1 MSAAAASWWD
11 SARIYCEPRILGI
24 LVLGFA
30 SGLPLALTGST
41 LTLRLA
47 EAGVEIAAI
56 GFFAWVGLAYGWK
69 FLWSPL
75 VDQMR
80 LPLLTRRLGRR
91 RGWLLLVQLALAIA
105 IAALG
110 AISPEAGLFWV
121 AALAV
126 LVAFLSATQD
136 IVIDA
141 FRVELVSVERQGAAA
156 AMAVIG
162 YRLAMF
168 ASGAGA
174 LAIAEWYSWTVAY
187 ATMAALLATAISVTL
202 LLPEPQPVVDPG
214 DGAKPSRWK
223 KRLKQ
228 AVVAPFSE
236 FFGRQA
242 PLVTALILSF
252 IVFYKLGDAL
262 LGAVTSPLYVG
273 LGFAKTEIAAI
284 VKSWGLLAV
293 LAGGVLGGVL
303 VRRLGL
309 LPALW
314 LCGLAQMLSNL
325 AFLALYWSGRDQFVL
340 ALTITAENVTGGM
353 GTTAFVAYLSS
364 LCNVQ
369 FTATQYALLSSLMAQ
384 ARTFLA
390 GFAGILQ
397 TALGWPGFILLTTAA
412 AVPGLVLIKLLE
424 RTLRSEVPRAAAQ
437 HP

>member
-174 LAIAEWYSWTVAY
+174 LAIAEWYGWTVAY

-202 LLPEPQPVVDPG
+202 LLPEPEPVVDPG

-412 AVPGLVLIKLLE
+412 AVPGLVLIRLLE

>member
-80 LPLLTRRLGRR
+80 LPLLTRCLGRR

-126 LVAFLSATQD
+126 LVAFLAATQD

-174 LAIAEWYSWTVAY
+174 LAIAEWYGWTVAY

-202 LLPEPQPVVDPG
+202 LLPEPEPVVDPG

-412 AVPGLVLIKLLE
+412 AVPGLVLIRLLE
-424 RTLRSEVPRAAAQ
+424 RTLRSEVPRAATQ